1 MRRVSAR
8 SLAEALGAGKGDLVA
23 LVGGGGK
30 TTAMYR
36 LVAEWRAEGL
46 RGLAATTTRIA
57 PPEPGEPELCAADTW
72 EALRE
77 ALECMQGRPLVLG
90 RGALPEG
97 KVRGI
102 PPEWCGRVL
111 AEGLA
116 DAVAVEA
123 DGAARLPVKAPA
135 AWEPVVPE
143 ATSLFVAVV
152 GLSCVGAP
160 LDAAH
165 VFRPELVAAAAGVGP
180 GAFLGPRALVR
191 LLAHPQGLA
200 KGRPPGARAAV
211 LLNQADGAAELAA
224 AEDIARGL
232 LGLRAGYERVVAAAL
247 GSGRRRPAVR
257 AVWAG
262 PPGIAKEEP

>member
-1 MRRVSAR
+1 MRQVPAR
-8 SLAEALGAGKGDLVA
+8 TLAEALGAGRGDLVA

-36 LVAEWRAEGL
+36 LVEEWRAAGL

-57 PPEPGEPELCAADTW
+57 APAPGQPELCAADTW
-72 EALRE
+72 EALRGL
-77 ALECMQGRPLVLG
+77 LEGRQGRPLVLG
-90 RGALPEG
+90 GHALPEG
-97 KVRGI
+97 KVRGV

-135 AWEPVVPE
+135 EWEPVVPE

-152 GLSCVGAP
+152 GLSCVGTP

-165 VFRPELVAAAAGVGP
+165 VFRPELVAAATGVRP
-180 GAFLGPRALVR
+180 GEPLGPRALVR

-211 LLNQADGAAELAA
+211 LLNQADGAAQLAA
-224 AEDIARGL
+224 AEEIARGL
-232 LGLRAGYERVVAAAL
+232 LGTRAGYERVVAAAL
-247 GSGRRRPAVR
+247 GAGRGEPAVR
-257 AVWAG
+257 AA
-262 PPGIAKEEP
+262 

>member
-1 MRRVSAR
+1 
-8 SLAEALGAGKGDLVA
+8 
-23 LVGGGGK
+23 
-30 TTAMYR
+30 MYR
-36 LVAEWRAEGL
+36 LVAEWGAAGL

-57 PPEPGEPELCAADTW
+57 APGPGQPELCAADTW

-77 ALECMQGRPLVLG
+77 ALEGSKGRPLVLG
-90 RGALPEG
+90 RHSLPEG

-116 DAVAVEA
+116 DALAVEA
-123 DGAARLPVKAPA
+123 DGSARLPVKAPA

-165 VFRPELVAAAAGVGP
+165 AFRPELVAEATGLRP
-180 GAFLGPRALVR
+180 GEPLGPRALVR

-200 KGRPPGARAAV
+200 KGRPPTARAAV
-211 LLNQADGAAELAA
+211 LLNQADGAGELAA
-224 AEDIARGL
+224 AEEIARGL
-232 LGLRAGYERVVAAAL
+232 LGTGANYERVVAAAL
-247 GSGRRRPAVR
+247 GEGRGDPAVR
-257 AVWAG
+257 AVWRVEAATAREK
-262 PPGIAKEEP
+262 P